1 MKIKSISD
9 VITNSS
15 SEVFICRISDL
26 EEAKKELKD
35 IDEEFWEEAFKQITT
50 VEEAQ
55 ELFSNSGSIYFYDL
69 QVSTKGYVPFHLSN
83 HEKELLK
90 KFGHSKKE
98 LAEYEKNEELKRLEE
113 RDKNQEVKDKIIGS
127 AIYDNESFGDFSS
140 DLYKLSKWFNDKK
153 KRPLYHGD

>member
-15 SEVFICRISDL
+15 SEVFICKISDL

-55 ELFSNSGSIYFYDL
+55 ELFSNLGSIYFYDL
-69 QVSTKGYVPFHLSN
+69 QVSTKGYVPFHLSS

-140 DLYKLSKWFNDKK
+140 DFYKLSKWFNDKK